1 MNTHG
6 VRVRMQH
13 RATAVPQ
20 GDPGQG
26 PRPGGVLAFWVFP
39 RRLDPPPQDLE
50 AVQTETHTHT
60 QRHGHITQF
69 PELDK
74 RHRRTH
80 AVGAG
85 RGLSP
90 CPTCEQRDTRLGAPV
105 TCSPPASPR
114 PSFQQ
119 PWQVGG

>member
-1 MNTHG
+1 MLRDAGHGERDTGGPANMNTHG

-60 QRHGHITQF
+60 
-69 PELDK
+69 
-74 RHRRTH
+74 
-80 AVGAG
+80 
-85 RGLSP
+85 
-90 CPTCEQRDTRLGAPV
+90 
-105 TCSPPASPR
+105 ASR
-114 PSFQQ
+114 AHNTVS
-119 PWQVGG
+119 